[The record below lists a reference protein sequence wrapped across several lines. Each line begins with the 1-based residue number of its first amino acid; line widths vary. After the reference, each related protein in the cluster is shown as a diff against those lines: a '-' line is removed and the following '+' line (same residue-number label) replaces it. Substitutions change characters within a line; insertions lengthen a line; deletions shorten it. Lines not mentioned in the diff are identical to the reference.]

1 MCRSFVQGREGS
13 LAVSRQPISF
23 RSLAALVAAFILPCA
38 HATTVEYTIDPDHTV
53 VSFEARIF
61 GISVQL
67 GRLHGASGTV
77 ALDADAGSG
86 RIDIVV
92 DARSIETGNE
102 TMAKVL
108 RGQGLLNVEQYPE
121 IVYRAE
127 RVVFANGEPERIEG
141 ELTLLGVTR
150 SVPLVVD
157 HYGCTRDTLLD
168 QQRCVI
174 EATATFKRSAFGMTR
189 YTFFTSDEVKLAI
202 RAEGGA
208 RTPLPMIRADMDR
221 SER

>member
-1 MCRSFVQGREGS
+1 MCPSFVQACEGS

-23 RSLAALVAAFILPCA
+23 KALAALAATFIFPCA
-38 HATTVEYTIDPDHTV
+38 GATTVEYTIDPDQTV
-53 VSFEARIF
+53 VTFEVRIL
-61 GISVQL
+61 GISTQL
-67 GRLHGASGTV
+67 GRLHGAIGTV

-86 RIDIVV
+86 RIDIMV

-102 TMAKVL
+102 TMERVL
-108 RGQGLLNVEQYPE
+108 RGQGFLNVEQYPE
-121 IVYRAE
+121 IAYRAE

-157 HYGCTRDTLLD
+157 HYGCTPGTLLD
-168 QQRCVI
+168 QQHCMI
-174 EATATFKRSAFGMTR
+174 DATATFKRSAFGMTR

-202 RAEGGA
+202 RAEGV
-208 RTPLPMIRADMDR
+208 LPRKL
-221 SER
+221 